1 MSSNLSSPVSHISL
15 RLLPARSKLLVL
27 VASTVGMAAAYGSIT
42 TISVL
47 MGPFAD
53 TFGWKRSD
61 ISVGYALIALGAAVG
76 GLGIGRLVDRF
87 PTGPLAMAG
96 AAALGLGLFAV
107 PYQSDLKAIWA
118 LYFLMGVAGF
128 SALYSPLLTSVGL
141 WFGRG
146 RGLAI
151 GIATAGAAI
160 GQATVPPLFE
170 MLAAEGDWRE
180 AMTIIGLG
188 YIWALTPLMALVG
201 KPQQPANSSSFGL
214 GSAWQISPKVS
225 IGLLGIASVCCCT
238 LMAVPTVHIIAAL
251 QDKGYSS
258 SSAALVL
265 STLMMAGVVGR
276 IGAGIVADRIGS
288 LPTYGL
294 VSALQTATVYFL
306 LAAEDLGSAHFA
318 AALFG
323 LGFGGVMT
331 ALVCAVREAVPPGL
345 LGRANAFI
353 SFLAWTGMALGG
365 LQGGLCFGVTGD
377 YRLSFASAV
386 LAGLINLAILG
397 TMALMLK
404 RAALRVSKKSTL
416 DHTFPPTG

>member
-1 MSSNLSSPVSHISL
+1 MSSDLSSSVLRTSGHSL
-15 RLLPARSKLLVL
+15 PTRSQVLVL
-27 VASTVGMAAAYGSIT
+27 VAATVGMAAAFGAIT

-53 TFGWKRSD
+53 TFGWERSD
-61 ISVGYALIALGAAVG
+61 VSMGYALIALGAAVG
-76 GLGIGRLVDRF
+76 GLGIGKLVDRF

-107 PYQSDLKAIWA
+107 PYQSDLRAIWA

-151 GIATAGAAI
+151 GLATAGGAI
-160 GQATVPPLFE
+160 GQAAIPPIFE
-170 MLAAEGDWRE
+170 MLAAQAAWRE

-188 YIWALTPLMALVG
+188 YLWALTPLMALVS
-201 KPQQPANSSSFGL
+201 KPQQAANSSALGR
-214 GSAWQISPKVS
+214 GSAWPISPKVS
-225 IGLLGIASVCCCT
+225 LTLLGIASVCCCA

-251 QDKGYSS
+251 QDAGYPS

-265 STLMMAGVVGR
+265 STLMLAGVVGR
-276 IGAGIVADRIGS
+276 IGAGILADRIGS

-294 VSALQTATVYFL
+294 VSALQTITVYFL
-306 LAAEDLGSAHFA
+306 LAAEDLGSAHLA

-331 ALVCAVREAVPPGL
+331 ALVCAVRDAVPPGL

-365 LQGGLCFGVTGD
+365 LQGGLCFGATGD
-377 YRLSFASAV
+377 YSLSFANAV
-386 LAGLINLAILG
+386 LAGLINLATLG
-397 TMALMLK
+397 TMALMLR
-404 RAALRVSKKSTL
+404 RATLRVS
-416 DHTFPPTG
+416 G